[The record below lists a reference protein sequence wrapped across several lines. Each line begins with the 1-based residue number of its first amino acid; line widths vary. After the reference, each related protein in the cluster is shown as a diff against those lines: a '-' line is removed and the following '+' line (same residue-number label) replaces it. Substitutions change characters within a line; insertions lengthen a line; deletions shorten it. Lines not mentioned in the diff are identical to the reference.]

1 MKTMIPIEVI
11 RKRVGIRIKWKKQL
25 NSYSNPLVFF
35 FPNKAS
41 SSLDLIDKIDEWA
54 VENQLHFKYNDGK
67 TATRQYRLDN
77 DKNTLLCSTTSKG
90 EISFRLGELNKILST
105 EGYKD
110 LFSFLETTFGNTI
123 FAKPKDEEAGPQFA
137 SIAVS
142 NITQSELSKLL
153 EKFEDIFEI

>member
-1 MKTMIPIEVI
+1 MKFEVNENTVI
-11 RKRVGIRIKWKKQL
+11 VPKLIGSTYFSSNSKLSSKSL
-25 NSYSNPLVFF
+25 NDENVFLEQISA
-35 FPNKAS
+35 NKAN

-54 VENQLHFKYNDGK
+54 VEKQLHFKYNDGK

-110 LFSFLETTFGNTI
+110 LFTFLE
-123 FAKPKDEEAGPQFA
+123 
-137 SIAVS
+137 
-142 NITQSELSKLL
+142 NISQNSS
-153 EKFEDIFEI
+153 FS